1 MNGEKKNGSAGVII
15 LAIVMVALL
24 AVAGVTFFIILN
36 KESNRNSGNEGT
48 AEASNAAPGA
58 LSGRSVLSDETEEK
72 LRTLREVIDEAYL
85 FGTED
90 VDFDTAVIRAYMD
103 ALGDPYSV
111 YYTPEEYDDMME
123 SSRGTFFGIG
133 VSIQQDVNDM
143 SVTVIQVFRGSPA
156 EEAGVKPGDVIYAVD
171 GVPVGDDDINVTV
184 TKVRGPEN
192 SKVKITFYRPSLDK
206 NIDLEIT
213 RREVQVDSAVG
224 EMLDDHIGLIS
235 LTSFDE
241 ITYGQFAKAF
251 NELADNGMQGIVF
264 DLRNNGGGLL
274 SSVVDIVDALA
285 PEGIITYTLDKNGH
299 RDEYK
304 SDAADALTIPAVI
317 LTNGNTA
324 SASEIFTAALHDY
337 GKATVVGTTTFG
349 KGIVQMIY
357 PLNDGSGLKLTVSRY
372 YTPNGV
378 CIHGEGIDP
387 DVEVEEDPETEED
400 EQLLE
405 AIRILKEK
413 MK

>member
-1 MNGEKKNGSAGVII
+1 MNGEKKNGSAGVVI

-58 LSGRSVLSDETEEK
+58 VSGQSVLSDETEEK

-206 NIDLEIT
+206 NIDFEIT

-251 NELADNGMQGIVF
+251 NELADNGMQGVVF

-285 PEGIITYTLDKNGH
+285 PEGIITYTLDKNGN
-299 RDEYK
+299 RSEYK